1 MLSHAVLA
9 LLLAGASPDSRLLQ
23 LHDYHVQVDPQ
34 LSHVAVEACF
44 DGRVPERLY
53 AGTSSAGS
61 LLESASA
68 SIDGE
73 RRSLRYSR
81 MVMRIPGQP
90 DDGCIRYRM
99 NLGQA
104 MRSMDMG
111 IAARAGDAVVLSPR
125 VWLWRPR
132 TLTRLMDIRL
142 HFDLPQGMKLSGPW
156 QRVPGDSDSAPE
168 PNYPDGEQVTYR
180 LGYPPTG
187 WGSSMVLGQ
196 FQREALEAGGLRLD
210 VARTSGPG
218 KAWSVDVTHDWLQ
231 RGLDAGAAVWG
242 RYPVDRAQAI
252 VVPLDLGER
261 PLAKGRVSR
270 AGGMGLLLGMGTE
283 AGEGEAFFL
292 ASEVRN
298 DDLIAHEF
306 MHLLHPPVK
315 ARHNWLSEGIATYY
329 QYIGLARAGLISRSQ
344 AWGRFMSG
352 LEDGRWD
359 RRPGTLLDVSA
370 SMGES
375 GGSEYVYWSGA
386 ALMLMADVALRRR
399 SDNEQTLDDVL
410 AQWTADSFDSRRSAD
425 GLHVL
430 RRLDEYA
437 GGDPVF
443 EPLYD
448 EYVLSSGFP
457 DIDSLLE
464 DLGLPLSGG
473 GCAPEDD
480 APLAPIRR
488 AIMQPHDEPLIPA
501 EEITDEP

>member
-1 MLSHAVLA
+1 MMLSHAVLA

-44 DGRVPERLY
+44 DGRVPEALF
-53 AGTSSAGS
+53 AGTSSAGA
-61 LLESASA
+61 LLEEATA

-81 MVMRIPGQP
+81 TVMRIPEQP

-142 HFDLPQGMKLSGPW
+142 HFDLPQGMQLSGPW
-156 QRVPGDSDSAPE
+156 RPVAPDE
-168 PNYPDGEQVTYR
+168 PAPFDPVYPDGEHPVFR

-187 WGSSMVLGQ
+187 WGSSMLLGQ
-196 FQREALEAGGLRLD
+196 FQRHEMAAGGLQLN
-210 VARTSGPG
+210 VAATDGPG
-218 KAWSVDVTHDWLQ
+218 EALPDETVTAWLQ
-231 RGLDAGAAVWG
+231 RGLEAGAAVWG
-242 RYPVDRAQAI
+242 RYPVDRAQAV

-261 PLAKGRVSR
+261 PLAEGRVSR
-270 AGGMGLLLGMGTE
+270 AGGIGLLLGMGTDFTDE
-283 AGEGEAFFL
+283 DF
-292 ASEVRN
+292 R
-298 DDLIAHEF
+298 DDPLIAHEF
-306 MHLLHPPVK
+306 MHLLLPPMQ

-329 QYIGLARAGLISRSQ
+329 QYIGLARAGLISPEQ
-344 AWGRFMSG
+344 AWERFMSD
-352 LEDGRWD
+352 LNDGRWD
-359 RRPGTLLDVSA
+359 RRPGTLLDVTA
-370 SMGES
+370 SMNEE
-375 GGSEYVYWSGA
+375 GGAGYVYWSGA
-386 ALMLMADVALRRR
+386 ALMMLSDVALRRR

-410 AQWTADSFDSRRSAD
+410 VQWSADSFESRRSAD

-437 GGDPVF
+437 GGEPLF

-457 DIDSLLE
+457 EIGPLLD
-464 DLGLPLSGG
+464 DLGLPRPGDAFEL
-473 GCAPEDD
+473 DD
-480 APLAPIRR
+480 TAPLAPIRR
-488 AIMQPHDEPLIPA
+488 AIMQPHDEPLLPA
-501 EEITDEP
+501 TAPGED